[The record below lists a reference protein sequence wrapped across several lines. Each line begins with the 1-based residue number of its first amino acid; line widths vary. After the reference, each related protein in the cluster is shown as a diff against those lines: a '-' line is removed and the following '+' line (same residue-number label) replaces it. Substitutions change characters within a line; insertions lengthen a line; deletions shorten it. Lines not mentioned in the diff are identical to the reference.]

1 MTIIRLRLFPV
12 QQDERSSLL
21 MIHCLKHLLKAF
33 GKMFSR
39 FVELYSKMIMK
50 KIMMNQ
56 DEMELEKKNK
66 LQLSIDHQQIN

>member
-1 MTIIRLRLFPV
+1 
-12 QQDERSSLL
+12 
-21 MIHCLKHLLKAF
+21 LLKAF